1 MLVFQLGIFA
11 KHIYGKELEVHVV
24 FDGGE
29 DFVDGAGGV
38 DEGEVEFFGD
48 FGVGGVD
55 FLLEGGRFGFE
66 SLGGFAPVSLAR
78 EANCVGDGENEAV
91 VGVDVFVGEH

>member
-1 MLVFQLGIFA
+1 ML
-11 KHIYGKELEVHVV
+11 

-29 DFVDGAGGV
+29 DFVDGARGV

-55 FLLEGGRFGFE
+55 FLLEGGGFGFE
-66 SLGGFAPVSLAR
+66 SLGGFAAVGLAR
-78 EANCVGDGENEAV
+78 EANCVGDGKNEAV